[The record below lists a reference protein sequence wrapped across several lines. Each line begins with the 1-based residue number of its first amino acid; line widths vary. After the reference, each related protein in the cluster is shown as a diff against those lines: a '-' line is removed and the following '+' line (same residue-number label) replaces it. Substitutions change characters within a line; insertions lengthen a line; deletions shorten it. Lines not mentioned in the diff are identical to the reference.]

1 MRTSSLRRCVVLPL
15 AALAAASLTSCTRS
29 TQEVAAEHGAIVSR
43 YCADCHSVA
52 EQDGGLVLEKPDLAN
67 PAAQR
72 AKWEKVIHK
81 LEVGLMPPPGEPR
94 PSNQAVASLVSYL
107 ETTLDATV
115 PKPAGSPVR
124 RLNRTAYGNAIRDL
138 LGLPV
143 DVETLLPAEVSS
155 DGFDNVADT
164 LKTSPLLLE
173 RYLTVGLRVA
183 AMAVGDTKIA
193 PRGTEY
199 RPRLDLSQS
208 DWIEGLPYGTRGG
221 LVVDHYFA
229 TDAEYE
235 IRPELWRATGSTV
248 RGVEGFKTPF
258 ELQIL
263 IDGVVVHSAELGGV
277 DDDALSNRD
286 IGSAVTQVGERLP
299 VRLRVSAGLHRVG
312 VTFVMKSFALEQKI
326 LDPREA
332 DLPIGNDAYGWPI
345 ITRVLVV
352 GPYES
357 TAPGDTPTRR
367 AIFTCRSGAS
377 VSDTACAEQILGRLA
392 LRAYGRP
399 LNDRDLQTLRGLY
412 ASGSD
417 NGRDFEAGIEL
428 GLARILSGPEFLLY
442 HGLTEEAAVSGG
454 DNQDDGVTLA
464 SRLALF
470 LWNSIPDDQLRDDAI
485 AGRLLEPKVL
495 EAEVRRM
502 LADPRAETLVT
513 DFAEQWLQLR
523 LVDSKAPDERRFPS
537 FDDNLR
543 RDMLHETDL
552 FLRSVLL
559 ENASVLDL
567 LRADYTF
574 LNERLAE
581 HYGIDGVFGDAFR
594 RVVLHDKNRRGL
606 LGQGSILFQTA
617 VANRTSPVF
626 RGKWIMTNLFNSP
639 PPPPPP
645 NVPTLD
651 QSTGSNTPHSVRERL
666 EQHRKDP
673 VCAACHAIID
683 PPGLALENFDPI
695 GRWRE
700 TDSGQA
706 IDATTTLPGGIAVSG
721 PSGLREAILNR
732 PELFVSTLTEKL
744 MVYALGRRL
753 EAEDM
758 PTVRH
763 IVREAARDDYRF
775 NAIVLGIVRSTQ
787 FRQRA
792 HFGTG
797 ATQTVADTRASAT
810 STGESK

>member
-1 MRTSSLRRCVVLPL
+1 MRRTSLQRGVALSI
-15 AALAAASLTSCTRS
+15 AAIAAASLISCTRS
-29 TQEVAAEHGAIVSR
+29 KQQAVAEHGAIVSR
-43 YCADCHSVA
+43 YCGDCHSLA
-52 EQDGGLVLEKPDLAN
+52 EQEGGLVLERPNLAA

-81 LEVGLMPPPGEPR
+81 LRAGLMPPPGEPR
-94 PSNQAVASLVSYL
+94 PTNEAVASLVSYL
-107 ETTLDATV
+107 ETTLDATAV
-115 PKPAGSPVR
+115 KPAGAAVR
-124 RLNRTAYGNAIRDL
+124 RLNRGAYGNAVRDL
-138 LGLPV
+138 LGFPI
-143 DVETLLPAEVSS
+143 DVETLLPAEISS
-155 DGFDNVADT
+155 DGFDNVSDT

-183 AMAVGDTKIA
+183 AMAIGDTKLA
-193 PRGTEY
+193 ARGTEY
-199 RPRLDLSQS
+199 RPRLDLSQN

-221 LVVDHYFA
+221 LVVDHYFP

-235 IRPELWRATGSTV
+235 IRPELWRATGSTI

-263 IDGVVVHSAELGGV
+263 LDGAVVHSAEFGGA

-286 IGSAVTQVGERLP
+286 IGSAVMQVGARLP

-312 VTFVMKSFALEQKI
+312 VTFVAKSFALEQKI
-326 LDPREA
+326 LDPRTA

-345 ITRVLVV
+345 VTRVLVA

-357 TAPGDTPTRR
+357 TGSGDTPTRR
-367 AIFTCRSGAS
+367 AIFTCRPGAS
-377 VSDTACAEQILGRLA
+377 MSDSACAEQILGGLA

-399 LNDRDLQTLRGLY
+399 LNDRDRDTLRALY

-442 HGLTEEAAVSGG
+442 HGVSEEDAVSGAESR
-454 DNQDDGVTLA
+454 DDGVTLA

-470 LWNSIPDDQLRDDAI
+470 LWNSIPDDALRDDAI
-485 AGRLLEPKVL
+485 AGRLSEPKAL

-523 LVDSKAPDERRFPS
+523 LVNTKAPDERRFPT

-543 RDMLHETDL
+543 RDMLHETEL

-559 ENASVLDL
+559 GDASVLDL

-574 LNERLAE
+574 VNERLAE

-594 RVVLHDKNRRGL
+594 RVALHDPNRRGL
-606 LGQGSILFQTA
+606 LGQGSILFQTS

-626 RGKWIMTNLFNSP
+626 RGKWIMTVLFNSP
-639 PPPPPP
+639 PPPPPA
-645 NVPTLD
+645 NVPALD
-651 QSTGSNTPHSVRERL
+651 ENSASSAPRSVRERL
-666 EQHRKDP
+666 EQHRKAP
-673 VCAACHAIID
+673 VCAACHALID

-695 GRWRE
+695 GRWRDA
-700 TDSGQA
+700 DSGQP

-721 PSGLREAILNR
+721 PSGLREALLSR

-763 IVREAARDDYRF
+763 IVRDAARDDYKF
-775 NAIVLGIVRSTQ
+775 SALVLGIVRSPQYQEKARFT
-787 FRQRA
+787 
-792 HFGTG
+792 TS
-797 ATQTVADTRASAT
+797 ATQTVADVRASADP
-810 STGESK
+810 TGASK

>member
-1 MRTSSLRRCVVLPL
+1 MTRSWLQRC
-15 AALAAASLTSCTRS
+15 AALTIATIVATSLIACTRS
-29 TQEVAAEHGAIVSR
+29 KQEVAAEHGAVVSR
-43 YCADCHSVA
+43 YCSECHSVA
-52 EQDGGLVLEKPDLAN
+52 EQEGGLVLERPNLAD

-81 LEVGLMPPPGEPR
+81 LDAGLMPPPGEPR
-94 PSNQAVASLVSYL
+94 PSNEAIASLVSYL
-107 ETTLDATV
+107 ETNLDATA
-115 PKPAGSPVR
+115 PKPAGAPVR
-124 RLNRTAYGNAIRDL
+124 RLNRTAYGNAVRDL
-138 LGLPV
+138 LGFPI
-143 DVETLLPAEVSS
+143 DVEALLPADVSS
-155 DGFDNVADT
+155 NGFDNVSDT

-183 AMAVGDTKIA
+183 AMAVGDTTLA

-199 RPRLDLSQS
+199 RPRLDLSQN

-221 LVVDHYFA
+221 LVVDHYFE

-248 RGVEGFKTPF
+248 RGVEGFETPF

-263 IDGVVVHSAELGGV
+263 VDGVVVHSAKFGGA

-286 IGSAVTQVGERLP
+286 IGSAVMQVGERLP
-299 VRLRVSAGLHRVG
+299 VRLPVKAGLHRVG

-345 ITRVLVV
+345 VTRVLVA
-352 GPYES
+352 GPYQS
-357 TAPGDTPTRR
+357 TGPGDTATRR
-367 AIFTCRSGAS
+367 AIFTCRPGAS
-377 VSDTACAEQILGRLA
+377 LTDTACADQILGRLA

-399 LNDRDLQTLRGLY
+399 LNDHDRDTLRALY
-412 ASGSD
+412 AKGSE
-417 NGRDFEAGIEL
+417 NGRDFEAGIEV

-442 HGLTEEAAVSGG
+442 HGLTEEGAISGS
-454 DNQDDGVTLA
+454 DEQDDAFTLA

-470 LWNSIPDDQLRDDAI
+470 LWNSIPDDQLLHDAT
-485 AGRLLEPKVL
+485 AGRLSDPKVL
-495 EAEVRRM
+495 GAQVRRM
-502 LADPRAETLVT
+502 LADARAETLVT

-523 LVDSKAPDERRFPS
+523 IVNSKAPDERKFPT

-543 RDMLHETDL
+543 RDMLHETEL

-559 ENASVLDL
+559 EDKSVLDL
-567 LRADYTF
+567 VRADYTF
-574 LNERLAE
+574 VNERLAE

-594 RVVLHDKNRRGL
+594 RVTLRDPNRRGL
-606 LGQGSILFQTA
+606 LGQGSILFQSA

-626 RGKWIMTNLFNSP
+626 RGKWIMTVLFNSP

-651 QSTGSNTPHSVRERL
+651 QSTGSNTPRSVRERL

-673 VCAACHAIID
+673 VCAGCHAIID

-700 TDSGQA
+700 RDSGQP

-721 PSGLREAILNR
+721 PSGLREAILSR

-753 EAEDM
+753 EADDM
-758 PTVRH
+758 PAVRR
-763 IVREAARDDYRF
+763 IVREAARTDYRF
-775 NAIVLGIVRSTQ
+775 DDIVLGIVRSIQ
-787 FRQRA
+787 FQQKARFSTSQA
-792 HFGTG
+792 P
-797 ATQTVADTRASAT
+797 TVADARASAA

>member
-1 MRTSSLRRCVVLPL
+1 MRGNVLQRCV
-15 AALAAASLTSCTRS
+15 ALASAAIAATSLIACTRS
-29 TQEVAAEHGAIVSR
+29 PQEVAAEHGTIVNR

-52 EQDGGLVLEKPDLAN
+52 EQEAGLVLEKADLLN
-67 PAAQR
+67 PAVQR

-81 LEVGLMPPPGEPR
+81 LEAGLMPPPGEPR
-94 PSNQAVASLVSYL
+94 PSHEAVASLVSYL
-107 ETTLDATV
+107 EATLDASA
-115 PKPAGSPVR
+115 PKPAGAPVR
-124 RLNRTAYGNAIRDL
+124 RLNRAAYGNAVRDL
-138 LGLPV
+138 LGFPV
-143 DVETLLPAEVSS
+143 DVETLLPADVSS

-183 AMAVGDTKIA
+183 AMAVGDTKVG
-193 PRGTEY
+193 PRATEY
-199 RPRLDLSQS
+199 RPRLDLSQN

-221 LVVDHYFA
+221 LVADHYFE

-263 IDGVVVHSAELGGV
+263 IDGVVVHSAEFGGA

-286 IGSAVTQVGERLP
+286 IGSAVMQVGARLP
-299 VRLRVSAGLHRVG
+299 VRLPVSAGLHRVG

-326 LDPREA
+326 LDPRKA

-345 ITRVLVV
+345 VTRVLVA
-352 GPYES
+352 GPYRS
-357 TAPGDTPTRR
+357 TGPGDTATRR
-367 AIFTCRSGAS
+367 AIFTCRPGVSQ
-377 VSDTACAEQILGRLA
+377 SDTACAEQILGRLA
-392 LRAYGRP
+392 LRAYARP
-399 LNDRDLQTLRGLY
+399 LDDRDLQTLRELY

-428 GLARILSGPEFLLY
+428 ALARILSGPEFLLY
-442 HGLTEEAAVSGG
+442 HGLTEDAATSGSH
-454 DNQDDGVTLA
+454 DRDDGVALA

-470 LWNSIPDDQLRDDAI
+470 LWNSIPDDQLRDEAG
-485 AGRLLEPKVL
+485 AGRLAEPKAL
-495 EAEVRRM
+495 DAEVRRM

-523 LVDSKAPDERRFPS
+523 LVNAKAPDERRFPT

-543 RDMLHETDL
+543 RDMLHETEL

-559 ENASVLDL
+559 GDASVLDL
-567 LRADYTF
+567 IRADYTF
-574 LNERLAE
+574 VNERLAE

-594 RVVLHDKNRRGL
+594 RVALQDPNRRGL
-606 LGQGSILFQTA
+606 LGQGSILFQTS

-626 RGKWIMTNLFNSP
+626 RGKWIMTNFFNSP

-645 NVPTLD
+645 NVPPLD
-651 QSTGSNTPHSVRERL
+651 QSTASNTPHSVRERL

-673 VCAACHAIID
+673 VCAACHAVID

-706 IDATTTLPGGIAVSG
+706 IDATTTLPGGIPVSG
-721 PSGLREAILNR
+721 PVGLREALLSR

-758 PTVRH
+758 PTVRG

-775 NAIVLGIVRSTQ
+775 SAIVLGIVRSPQ
-787 FRQRA
+787 FQQKARFTA
-792 HFGTG
+792 SG
-797 ATQTVADTRASAT
+797 AQTVADNRASSG
-810 STGESK
+810 STGESR

>member
-1 MRTSSLRRCVVLPL
+1 MTRSSLLRC
-15 AALAAASLTSCTRS
+15 AALSIASIAATSLISCTRS
-29 TQEVAAEHGAIVSR
+29 TQEVAAEHGAVVSR
-43 YCADCHSVA
+43 YCAECHSVA
-52 EQDGGLVLEKPDLAN
+52 EQEGGLVLERPNLAD

-81 LEVGLMPPPGEPR
+81 LDAGLMPPPGEPR
-94 PSNQAVASLVSYL
+94 PRNEAIASLVSYL
-107 ETTLDATV
+107 ETNLDATA
-115 PKPAGSPVR
+115 PKPAGAPVR
-124 RLNRTAYGNAIRDL
+124 RLNRTAYGNAVRDL
-138 LGLPV
+138 LGFPI
-143 DVETLLPAEVSS
+143 DVEALLPAEVSS
-155 DGFDNVADT
+155 NGFDNVSDT

-183 AMAVGDTKIA
+183 AMAVGDTKLA

-199 RPRLDLSQS
+199 RPRLDLSQT

-221 LVVDHYFA
+221 LVVDHYFE

-263 IDGVVVHSAELGGV
+263 IDGVVVHSAKFGGA

-286 IGSAVTQVGERLP
+286 IGSAVMQVGERLP
-299 VRLRVSAGLHRVG
+299 VRLPVKAGLHRVG

-345 ITRVLVV
+345 VTRVLVA
-352 GPYES
+352 GPYQS
-357 TAPGDTPTRR
+357 TGPGDTATRR
-367 AIFTCRSGAS
+367 AIFTCRPGTSLT
-377 VSDTACAEQILGRLA
+377 DTACADQILGRLA

-399 LNDRDLQTLRGLY
+399 LNDHDRDTLRSLY
-412 ASGSD
+412 AKGSD
-417 NGRDFEAGIEL
+417 NGRDFEAGIEV

-442 HGLTEEAAVSGG
+442 HGLTEEGAISGSG
-454 DNQDDGVTLA
+454 NQDDAVTLA

-470 LWNSIPDDQLRDDAI
+470 LWNSIPDDALLDDAI
-485 AGRLLEPKVL
+485 AGRLSEPKVL
-495 EAEVRRM
+495 EAQVRRM

-523 LVDSKAPDERRFPS
+523 IVNSKTPDERKFPT

-543 RDMLHETDL
+543 RDMLHETEL

-559 ENASVLDL
+559 EDKSALDL
-567 LRADYTF
+567 IRADYTF
-574 LNERLAE
+574 VNERLAE

-594 RVVLHDKNRRGL
+594 RVPLQDANRRGL
-606 LGQGSILFQTA
+606 LGQGSILFQSA

-626 RGKWIMTNLFNSP
+626 RGKWIMTVLFNSP

-651 QSTGSNTPHSVRERL
+651 QSTGSNTPRSVRERL

-673 VCAACHAIID
+673 VCAGCHAIID

-700 TDSGQA
+700 TDSGQP
-706 IDATTTLPGGIAVSG
+706 IDATTTLPGGIPVSG
-721 PSGLREAILNR
+721 PSGLRDAILIR

-758 PTVRH
+758 PTVRR
-763 IVREAARDDYRF
+763 IVRETAHTDYRF
-775 NAIVLGIVRSTQ
+775 DDIVLGIVRSIQ
-787 FRQRA
+787 FQQKARFSTSEA
-792 HFGTG
+792 P
-797 ATQTVADTRASAT
+797 TVADSRASAT
-810 STGESK
+810 SAGESK

>member
-1 MRTSSLRRCVVLPL
+1 MTRSWLQRC
-15 AALAAASLTSCTRS
+15 AALTIATIVATSLIACTRS
-29 TQEVAAEHGAIVSR
+29 KQEVAAEHGAVVSR
-43 YCADCHSVA
+43 YCSECHSVA
-52 EQDGGLVLEKPDLAN
+52 EQEGGLVLERPNLAD

-81 LEVGLMPPPGEPR
+81 LDAGLMPPPGEPR
-94 PSNQAVASLVSYL
+94 PSNEAIASLVSYL
-107 ETTLDATV
+107 ETNLDATA
-115 PKPAGSPVR
+115 PKPAGAPVR
-124 RLNRTAYGNAIRDL
+124 RLNRTAYGNAVRDL
-138 LGLPV
+138 LGFPI
-143 DVETLLPAEVSS
+143 DVEALLPADVSS
-155 DGFDNVADT
+155 NGFDNVSDT

-183 AMAVGDTKIA
+183 AMAVGDTTLA

-199 RPRLDLSQS
+199 RPRLDLSQN

-221 LVVDHYFA
+221 LVVDHYFE

-248 RGVEGFKTPF
+248 RGVEGFETPF

-263 IDGVVVHSAELGGV
+263 VDGVVVHSAKFGGA

-286 IGSAVTQVGERLP
+286 IGSAVMQVGERLP
-299 VRLRVSAGLHRVG
+299 VRLPVKAGLHRVG

-345 ITRVLVV
+345 VTRVLVA
-352 GPYES
+352 GPYQS
-357 TAPGDTPTRR
+357 TGPGDTATRR
-367 AIFTCRSGAS
+367 AIFTCRPGAS
-377 VSDTACAEQILGRLA
+377 LTDTACADQILGRLA

-399 LNDRDLQTLRGLY
+399 LNDHDRDTLRALY
-412 ASGSD
+412 AKGSE
-417 NGRDFEAGIEL
+417 NGRDFEAGIEV

-442 HGLTEEAAVSGG
+442 HGLTEEGAISGS
-454 DNQDDGVTLA
+454 DEQDDAFTLA

-470 LWNSIPDDQLRDDAI
+470 LWNSIPDDQLLHDAT
-485 AGRLLEPKVL
+485 AGRLSDPKVL
-495 EAEVRRM
+495 EAQVRRM
-502 LADPRAETLVT
+502 LADARAETLVT

-523 LVDSKAPDERRFPS
+523 IVNSKAPDERKFPT

-543 RDMLHETDL
+543 RDMLHETEL

-559 ENASVLDL
+559 EDKSVLDL
-567 LRADYTF
+567 VRADYTF
-574 LNERLAE
+574 VNERLAE

-594 RVVLHDKNRRGL
+594 RVTLRDPNRRGL
-606 LGQGSILFQTA
+606 LGQGSILFQSA

-626 RGKWIMTNLFNSP
+626 RGKWIMTVLFNSP

-651 QSTGSNTPHSVRERL
+651 QSTGSNTPRSVRERL

-673 VCAACHAIID
+673 VCAGCHAIID

-700 TDSGQA
+700 RDSGQP

-721 PSGLREAILNR
+721 PSGLRDAILSR

-753 EAEDM
+753 EADDM
-758 PTVRH
+758 PAVRR
-763 IVREAARDDYRF
+763 IVREAARTDYRF
-775 NAIVLGIVRSTQ
+775 DDIVLGIVRSIQ
-787 FRQRA
+787 FQQKARFSTSQA
-792 HFGTG
+792 P
-797 ATQTVADTRASAT
+797 TVADARASAA

>member
-1 MRTSSLRRCVVLPL
+1 MSKVSLQRCVVLSIAIIAA
-15 AALAAASLTSCTRS
+15 AALVACTRS
-29 TQEVAAEHGAIVSR
+29 KQEVAAEHGATVSR
-43 YCADCHSVA
+43 YCGDCHSEA
-52 EQDGGLVLEKPDLAN
+52 EQEGGLVLERPNLGD
-67 PAAQR
+67 PPAQR

-81 LEVGLMPPPGEPR
+81 LSSGLMPPPGEKR
-94 PSNQAVASLVSYL
+94 PSKEAVASLVSYL
-107 ETTLDATV
+107 ETTLDASP
-115 PKPAGSPVR
+115 PKPAGATVR
-124 RLNRTAYGNAIRDL
+124 RLNRTAYGNAVRDL
-138 LGLPV
+138 LGFPV
-143 DVETLLPAEVSS
+143 DVETLLPAEISS
-155 DGFDNVADT
+155 DGFDNVSDT

-183 AMAVGDTKIA
+183 AMAIGDTKLA
-193 PRGTEY
+193 ARGTEY
-199 RPRLDLSQS
+199 RPRLDLSQN

-221 LVVDHYFA
+221 LVVDHYFP

-235 IRPELWRATGSTV
+235 IRPELWRATGSTI
-248 RGVEGFKTPF
+248 RGVEGFKAPF
-258 ELQIL
+258 ELQVL
-263 IDGVVVHSAELGGV
+263 LDGVVVHSAEFGGA
-277 DDDALSNRD
+277 DDDSLSNRD
-286 IGSAVTQVGERLP
+286 IGSAVMQVGARLP
-299 VRLRVSAGLHRVG
+299 VRLPVSAGLHRVG
-312 VTFVMKSFALEQKI
+312 VTFVAKSFALEQKI
-326 LDPREA
+326 LDPRTA

-345 ITRVLVV
+345 VTRVLVA

-357 TAPGDTPTRR
+357 TGSGDTPTRR
-367 AIFTCRSGAS
+367 AIFTCRPSAS
-377 VSDTACAEQILGRLA
+377 MTDTACAEQILGGLA

-399 LNDRDLQTLRGLY
+399 LNDRDRETLRGLY

-442 HGLTEEAAVSGG
+442 HGLSEGAAGAGPS
-454 DNQDDGVTLA
+454 NRDDGVTLA

-470 LWNSIPDDQLRDDAI
+470 LWNSIPDDSLRDDAI
-485 AGRLLEPKVL
+485 AGRLSDPKVL

-523 LVDSKAPDERRFPS
+523 QVNSKAPDERKFPT

-543 RDMLHETDL
+543 RDMLHETEL

-559 ENASVLDL
+559 ENASALDL
-567 LRADYTF
+567 IRADYTF
-574 LNERLAE
+574 VNERLAE

-594 RVVLHDKNRRGL
+594 RVTLRDPNRRGL
-606 LGQGSILFQTA
+606 LGQGSILFQTS

-626 RGKWIMTNLFNSP
+626 RGKWIMTVLFNSP
-639 PPPPPP
+639 PPPPPA
-645 NVPTLD
+645 NVPALD
-651 QSTGSNTPHSVRERL
+651 DNASGSAPRSVRERL

-673 VCAACHAIID
+673 VCAACHALID

-695 GRWRE
+695 GRWRD
-700 TDSGQA
+700 TDSSQP

-721 PSGLREAILNR
+721 PSGLRDALLSR

-758 PTVRH
+758 PTVRR
-763 IVREAARDDYRF
+763 IVRDAARDDYRF
-775 NAIVLGIVRSTQ
+775 NAIVLGIVRSPEFQEKARFT
-787 FRQRA
+787 
-792 HFGTG
+792 TS
-797 ATQTVADTRASAT
+797 ATQTVADAGAPSA
-810 STGESK
+810 STGASK

>member
-1 MRTSSLRRCVVLPL
+1 MTRSWLQRR
-15 AALAAASLTSCTRS
+15 AALAIATIVATSLIACTRS
-29 TQEVAAEHGAIVSR
+29 KQEVAAEHGAVVSR
-43 YCADCHSVA
+43 YCSECHSVA
-52 EQDGGLVLEKPDLAN
+52 EQEGGLVLERPNLAD

-81 LEVGLMPPPGEPR
+81 LDAGLMPPPGEPR
-94 PSNQAVASLVSYL
+94 PSNEAIASLVSYL
-107 ETTLDATV
+107 ETNLDATA
-115 PKPAGSPVR
+115 PKPAGAPVR
-124 RLNRTAYGNAIRDL
+124 RLNRTAYGNAVRDL
-138 LGLPV
+138 LGFPI
-143 DVETLLPAEVSS
+143 DVEALLPADVSS
-155 DGFDNVADT
+155 NGFDNVSDT

-183 AMAVGDTKIA
+183 AMAIGDTTLA

-199 RPRLDLSQS
+199 RPRLDLSQN

-221 LVVDHYFA
+221 LVVDHYFE

-248 RGVEGFKTPF
+248 RGVEGFETPF

-263 IDGVVVHSAELGGV
+263 VDGVVVHSAKFGGA

-286 IGSAVTQVGERLP
+286 IGSAVMQVGERLP
-299 VRLRVSAGLHRVG
+299 VRLPIKAGLHRVG

-345 ITRVLVV
+345 VTRVLVA
-352 GPYES
+352 GPYQS
-357 TAPGDTPTRR
+357 TGPGDTATRR
-367 AIFTCRSGAS
+367 AIFTCWPGAS
-377 VSDTACAEQILGRLA
+377 LTDTACADQILGRLA

-399 LNDRDLQTLRGLY
+399 LNDHDRDTLRALY
-412 ASGSD
+412 AKGSE
-417 NGRDFEAGIEL
+417 NGRDFEAGIEV

-442 HGLTEEAAVSGG
+442 HGLTEEGAISGS
-454 DNQDDGVTLA
+454 DEQDDAFTLA

-470 LWNSIPDDQLRDDAI
+470 LWNSIPDDQLLHDAT
-485 AGRLLEPKVL
+485 AGRLSDPKVL
-495 EAEVRRM
+495 EAQVRRM
-502 LADPRAETLVT
+502 LADARAETLVT

-523 LVDSKAPDERRFPS
+523 IVNSKAPDERKFPT

-543 RDMLHETDL
+543 RDMLHETEL

-559 ENASVLDL
+559 EDKNVLDL
-567 LRADYTF
+567 VRADYTF
-574 LNERLAE
+574 VNERLAE

-594 RVVLHDKNRRGL
+594 RVTLRDPNRRGL
-606 LGQGSILFQTA
+606 LGQGSILFQSA

-626 RGKWIMTNLFNSP
+626 RGKWIMTVLFNSP

-651 QSTGSNTPHSVRERL
+651 QSTGSNTPRSVRERL

-673 VCAACHAIID
+673 VCAGCHAIID

-700 TDSGQA
+700 RDSGQP

-721 PSGLREAILNR
+721 PSGLRDAILSR

-753 EAEDM
+753 EADDM
-758 PTVRH
+758 PAVRR
-763 IVREAARDDYRF
+763 IVREAARSDYRF
-775 NAIVLGIVRSTQ
+775 DDIVLGIVRSIQ
-787 FRQRA
+787 FQQKARFSTSQA
-792 HFGTG
+792 P
-797 ATQTVADTRASAT
+797 TVADARASAA

>member
-1 MRTSSLRRCVVLPL
+1 MRRRSLLRG
-15 AALAAASLTSCTRS
+15 AALSIAAIAATSLISCSRS
-29 TQEVAAEHGAIVSR
+29 KQEVAAEHGAVVTR

-52 EQDGGLVLEKPDLAN
+52 EQEGGLVLERPNLAD

-81 LEVGLMPPPGEPR
+81 LDAGLMPPPGEPR
-94 PSNQAVASLVSYL
+94 PSNQAIASLVSYL
-107 ETTLDATV
+107 ETNLDATA
-115 PKPAGSPVR
+115 PKPAGAPVR
-124 RLNRTAYGNAIRDL
+124 RLNRTAYGNAVRDL
-138 LGLPV
+138 LGTPV
-143 DVETLLPAEVSS
+143 DVEALLPAEVSS
-155 DGFDNVADT
+155 NGFDNVSDT

-183 AMAVGDTKIA
+183 AMAVGDTNLA

-199 RPRLDLSQS
+199 RPRLDLSQN

-221 LVVDHYFA
+221 LVVDHYFE

-235 IRPELWRATGSTV
+235 VRPELWRATGSTV
-248 RGVEGFKTPF
+248 RGVEGFETPF

-263 IDGVVVHSAELGGV
+263 IDGVVVHSAEFGGA

-299 VRLRVSAGLHRVG
+299 VRVPVKAGLHSVG

-345 ITRVLVV
+345 VTRVLIA
-352 GPYES
+352 GPYQS
-357 TAPGDTPTRR
+357 TGPGDTATRR
-367 AIFTCRSGAS
+367 AIFTCRPGAS
-377 VSDTACAEQILGRLA
+377 MSDTACAEQILGRLA

-399 LNDRDLQTLRGLY
+399 LNDHDRETLRDLY
-412 ASGSD
+412 AKGSD
-417 NGRDFEAGIEL
+417 SGRDFEAGIEV

-442 HGLTEEAAVSGG
+442 HGFSEDGAVSRS
-454 DNQDDGVTLA
+454 DSQDDTVTLV

-470 LWNSIPDDQLRDDAI
+470 LWNSIPDDALLDDAI
-485 AGRLLEPKVL
+485 AGRLSEPKVL
-495 EAEVRRM
+495 EAQVRRM
-502 LADPRAETLVT
+502 LADARAETLVT

-523 LVDSKAPDERRFPS
+523 IVNSKAPDERKFPT

-543 RDMLHETDL
+543 RDMLHETEL

-559 ENASVLDL
+559 ENRSVLDL
-567 LRADYTF
+567 IRADYTF
-574 LNERLAE
+574 VNERLAE
-581 HYGIDGVFGDAFR
+581 HYGVDGVFGDAFR
-594 RVVLHDKNRRGL
+594 RVELRDPNRRGL
-606 LGQGSILFQTA
+606 LGQGSILFQSS

-626 RGKWIMTNLFNSP
+626 RGKWIMTVLFNAP

-673 VCAACHAIID
+673 VCAGCHAIID

-695 GRWRE
+695 GRWRM
-700 TDSGQA
+700 TDSGQP
-706 IDATTTLPGGIAVSG
+706 IDATTTLPGGIGVSG
-721 PSGLREAILNR
+721 PTGLRDAILSR

-744 MVYALGRRL
+744 MMYALGRRL

-758 PTVRH
+758 PTVRR

-775 NAIVLGIVRSTQ
+775 DDIVLGIVRSPQ
-787 FRQRA
+787 FQQKAR
-792 HFGTG
+792 FTTG
-797 ATQTVADTRASAT
+797 GAPTIADTRASAT

>member
-1 MRTSSLRRCVVLPL
+1 MTRSSLLRC
-15 AALAAASLTSCTRS
+15 AALSIASIAATSLISCTRS
-29 TQEVAAEHGAIVSR
+29 TQEVAAEHGAVVSR
-43 YCADCHSVA
+43 YCAECHSVA
-52 EQDGGLVLEKPDLAN
+52 EQEGGLVLERPNLAD

-81 LEVGLMPPPGEPR
+81 LDAGLMPPPGEPR
-94 PSNQAVASLVSYL
+94 PSNEAIASLVSYL
-107 ETTLDATV
+107 ETNLDATA
-115 PKPAGSPVR
+115 PKPAGAPVR
-124 RLNRTAYGNAIRDL
+124 RLNRTAYGNAVRDL
-138 LGLPV
+138 LGFPI
-143 DVETLLPAEVSS
+143 DVEALLPAEVSS
-155 DGFDNVADT
+155 NGFDNVSDT

-183 AMAVGDTKIA
+183 AMAVGDTKLA

-199 RPRLDLSQS
+199 RPRLDLSQT

-221 LVVDHYFA
+221 LVVDHYFE

-263 IDGVVVHSAELGGV
+263 IDGVVVHSAKFGGA

-286 IGSAVTQVGERLP
+286 IGSAVMQVGERLP
-299 VRLRVSAGLHRVG
+299 VRLPVKAGLHRVG

-345 ITRVLVV
+345 VTRVLVA
-352 GPYES
+352 GPYQS
-357 TAPGDTPTRR
+357 TGPGDTATRR
-367 AIFTCRSGAS
+367 AIFTCRPGTSLT
-377 VSDTACAEQILGRLA
+377 DTACADQILGRLA

-399 LNDRDLQTLRGLY
+399 LNDHDRDTLRSLY
-412 ASGSD
+412 AKGSD
-417 NGRDFEAGIEL
+417 NGRDFEAGIEV

-442 HGLTEEAAVSGG
+442 HGLTEEGAISGSG
-454 DNQDDGVTLA
+454 NQDDAVTLA

-470 LWNSIPDDQLRDDAI
+470 LWNSIPDDALLDDAI
-485 AGRLLEPKVL
+485 AGRLSEPKVL
-495 EAEVRRM
+495 EAQVRRM

-523 LVDSKAPDERRFPS
+523 IVNSKTPDERKFPT

-543 RDMLHETDL
+543 RDMLHETEL

-559 ENASVLDL
+559 EDKSALDL
-567 LRADYTF
+567 IRADYTF
-574 LNERLAE
+574 VNERLAE

-594 RVVLHDKNRRGL
+594 RVPLQDANRRGL
-606 LGQGSILFQTA
+606 LGQGSILFQSA

-626 RGKWIMTNLFNSP
+626 RGKWIMTVLFNSP

-651 QSTGSNTPHSVRERL
+651 QSTGSNTPRSVRERL

-673 VCAACHAIID
+673 VCAGCHAIID

-700 TDSGQA
+700 TDSGQP
-706 IDATTTLPGGIAVSG
+706 IDATTTLPGGIPVSG
-721 PSGLREAILNR
+721 PSGLRDAILIR

-758 PTVRH
+758 PTVRR
-763 IVREAARDDYRF
+763 IVRETAHTDYRF
-775 NAIVLGIVRSTQ
+775 DDIVLGIVRSIQ
-787 FRQRA
+787 FQQKARFSTSEA
-792 HFGTG
+792 P
-797 ATQTVADTRASAT
+797 TVADSRASAT
-810 STGESK
+810 SAGESK

>member
-1 MRTSSLRRCVVLPL
+1 MTRSSLQRCAVLSIATI
-15 AALAAASLTSCTRS
+15 AATSLISCTRS
-29 TQEVAAEHGAIVSR
+29 KQEVAAEHGALVSR
-43 YCADCHSVA
+43 YCAECHSVA
-52 EQDGGLVLEKPDLAN
+52 EQEGGLVLERPNLAD

-81 LEVGLMPPPGEPR
+81 LDAGLMPPPGEPR
-94 PSNQAVASLVSYL
+94 PSNEAIASLVSYL
-107 ETTLDATV
+107 ETNLDATA
-115 PKPAGSPVR
+115 PKPAGAPVR
-124 RLNRTAYGNAIRDL
+124 RLNRTAYGNAVRDL
-138 LGLPV
+138 LGFPIDV
-143 DVETLLPAEVSS
+143 DTLLPAEVSS
-155 DGFDNVADT
+155 NGFDNVSDT

-183 AMAVGDTKIA
+183 AMAVGDTKLA

-199 RPRLDLSQS
+199 RPRLDLSQN

-221 LVVDHYFA
+221 LVVDHYFE

-263 IDGVVVHSAELGGV
+263 IDGVVVHSAEFGGA

-299 VRLRVSAGLHRVG
+299 VRLPVKAGLHRVG

-345 ITRVLVV
+345 VTRVLVA
-352 GPYES
+352 GPYQS
-357 TAPGDTPTRR
+357 TGPGDTATRR
-367 AIFTCRSGAS
+367 AIFTCRPGGSL
-377 VSDTACAEQILGRLA
+377 SDTACADQILGRLA

-399 LNDRDLQTLRGLY
+399 LNDHDRDTLRALY
-412 ASGSD
+412 AKGSD
-417 NGRDFEAGIEL
+417 NGRDFEAGVEV

-442 HGLTEEAAVSGG
+442 HGLTEEGAVSGNG
-454 DNQDDGVTLA
+454 SQDDGVTLA

-470 LWNSIPDDQLRDDAI
+470 LWNSIPDEQLLDDAI
-485 AGRLLEPKVL
+485 AGRLSEPNVL
-495 EAEVRRM
+495 EAQVRRM
-502 LADPRAETLVT
+502 LADARAETLVT

-523 LVDSKAPDERRFPS
+523 IVNSKAPDERKFPT

-543 RDMLHETDL
+543 RDMLHETEL

-559 ENASVLDL
+559 EDKSVLDL
-567 LRADYTF
+567 IRADHTF
-574 LNERLAE
+574 VNERLAE
-581 HYGIDGVFGDAFR
+581 HYRLDGVFGEAFR
-594 RVVLHDKNRRGL
+594 RVELHDPNRRGL
-606 LGQGSILFQTA
+606 LGQGSILFQSA

-626 RGKWIMTNLFNSP
+626 RGKWIMTVLFNSP

-645 NVPTLD
+645 NVPSLD

-673 VCAACHAIID
+673 VCAGCHAIID

-700 TDSGQA
+700 TDSGQP

-721 PSGLREAILNR
+721 PSGLRDAILSR

-744 MVYALGRRL
+744 MLYALGRRL

-758 PTVRH
+758 PTVRR
-763 IVREAARDDYRF
+763 IVREAAHDDYRF
-775 NAIVLGIVRSTQ
+775 DDIVLGIVRSIQ
-787 FRQRA
+787 FQQKARFSTSEA
-792 HFGTG
+792 P
-797 ATQTVADTRASAT
+797 TVADTRASAP